1 MIWTSSVAFCRTF
14 GAASTAPSV
23 LLLSHLRCCFLSHLR
38 RCICRTFG
46 ATSVAPSSLLLS
58 HLRRR
63 FCPTF
68 GAASAAPSSLLL
80 PHLRR
85 RFYRTFGATSVA
97 PLVLLLSH
105 LRRFPPYLR
114 CSVCC
119 AHKPRCAICVMLLSS
134 IPCPRSSRT
143 ALQHSLLVK
152 PLRRRECQ

>member
-46 ATSVAPSSLLLS
+46 ATSVAPSALLLS
-58 HLRRR
+58 HLRRC
-63 FCPTF
+63 FC
-68 GAASAAPSSLLL
+68 
-80 PHLRR
+80 
-85 RFYRTFGATSVA
+85 RTFGATSVA
-97 PLVLLLSH
+97 PSALLLSHLRRCFCRTFVATSAAPSAPLLSH

-143 ALQHSLLVK
+143 ALPHSLLVK
-152 PLRRRECQ
+152 RLRRRECQ